1 MSFGRGAVSIKR
13 AANQG
18 GQQPQPT
25 QVEFYSLWLA
35 LNFDK
40 IIHSQGIVP
49 QLDADEK
56 LVDQDDGRDR
66 RGTASGRRSSCN
78 ANESKCPAEWIGLNP
93 HAVTMCGLTT
103 ALDFACASRT
113 AASSAL
119 VHEQT

>member
-1 MSFGRGAVSIKR
+1 MSFGKGAESIKY
-13 AANQG
+13 ATNQG

-25 QVEFYSLWLA
+25 QVEFYSLWPA

-66 RGTASGRRSSCN
+66 RGTALGAAVVMCN
-78 ANESKCPAEWIGLNP
+78 AK
-93 HAVTMCGLTT
+93 
-103 ALDFACASRT
+103 R
-113 AASSAL
+113 
-119 VHEQT
+119 EQMPRGMDRA

>member
-1 MSFGRGAVSIKR
+1 MNFGRGAVSIKR

-25 QVEFYSLWLA
+25 QVEYYSLWLA

-56 LVDQDDGRDR
+56 LVDHGKTRLFGSR
-66 RGTASGRRSSCN
+66 RQSPVLS
-78 ANESKCPAEWIGLNP
+78 
-93 HAVTMCGLTT
+93 
-103 ALDFACASRT
+103 
-113 AASSAL
+113 
-119 VHEQT
+119 